1 MEDQLLKHNDRNNNE
16 NLKCD
21 DIILEDNT
29 NYIQDISI
37 LNKKIK
43 DLEKN
48 MLDKTLLSREKI
60 KLYRHRTDKDIEN
73 TYKFSLSNFIN
84 ALLPIIDNIERS
96 LKLFDKED
104 KILNPIFIKLQ
115 DLLNSFLK
123 LLREFGLKEI
133 KKSKIPFNPDIHQAM
148 ATQNFKNIEENY
160 VVSIMQV
167 GYLLNGRL
175 LRPAMVIVSKS

>member
-148 ATQNFKNIEENY
+148 ATQNFKNMEENY